1 MLQNDDGEHN
11 YMAPG
16 PDTNSPAPMSFWRM
30 VNAITNDVLASP
42 IINTGTWQALD
53 ISRSPAHRTYELL
66 DAWVDY
72 PVFAEVQQLIDDI
85 HPDLPWAEDHFL
97 ERIGGNPLNPAPS
110 HEWWPYAKG
119 GNRQHMAANQ
129 FDHTYP
135 ERYWPRK
142 AGDPP
147 ETMMRGANFGIR
159 FRYGD
164 LDDLVNLLV
173 EQPFTRQAYLPVWFP
188 EDTGAIR
195 EGKNIRVPCS
205 LGYHFL
211 IRNGELSCRYYLR
224 SCDLYRHFHNDIYM
238 TARLMQ
244 WICSEVELRSQ
255 TADVEVPLP
264 MLLKP
269 GKLIT
274 MISSLHLFV
283 NDADKM
289 KERIEHE
296 LL

>member
-1 MLQNDDGEHN
+1 MLQNDDGDHN
-11 YMAPG
+11 YMT
-16 PDTNSPAPMSFWRM
+16 PDTYATPSFWRM
-30 VNAITNDVLASP
+30 VNAITNDVLATAP
-42 IINTGTWQALD
+42 INTGTWQAFD

-72 PVFAEVQQLIDDI
+72 SVPVTAQELVDDI
-85 HPDLPWAEDHFL
+85 HPDLPWAEDHFA
-97 ERIGGNPLNPAPS
+97 ERVAGKPLNPAPS

-119 GNRQHMAANQ
+119 GNKDHIQGGQ

-135 ERYWPRK
+135 ERYWPKR
-142 AGDPP
+142 
-147 ETMMRGANFGIR
+147 ANRSEGEWGNGGIR

-164 LDDLVNLLV
+164 LDDLVNLLA
-173 EQPFTRQAYLPVWFP
+173 EQPYTRQAYLPMWFP

-238 TARLMQ
+238 TARLVQ
-244 WICSEVELRSQ
+244 WVCEQVQRRAEERRDEL
-255 TADVEVPLP
+255 DIFPP
-264 MLLKP
+264 LKP

-283 NDADKM
+283 NDADRM
-289 KERIEHE
+289 KERIQHE